1 MNQNRMLGMWIR
13 KSLKMQRH
21 VRRTDGTAERQD
33 WDYDHTEVATP
44 DGPKTP
50 DLGYNKLYVLN
61 HVM

>member
-1 MNQNRMLGMWIR
+1 
-13 KSLKMQRH
+13 MQRH

-50 DLGYNKLYVLN
+50 DLGHNKLCVLN